1 MTLLRT
7 LLALVVVLLA
17 PGYLLLRALFPTGGP
32 RDAERLALTIGSSLA
47 VSVGAGLVLQL
58 TSGGITGQRVDRLL
72 GAVLLTL
79 AALAALRTWRARSR
93 RDVREDPIA
102 ARRLWLLRA
111 APLLLAAGL
120 GVLAIAIAR
129 HGALRVSKRAAFA
142 QLWLVPRA
150 AGAQVGVASF
160 EHATTRFIV
169 TVTAGTE
176 VIDRDAITLA
186 SGATYTHDIELSK
199 LQSSTMP
206 IEARLLIGTTGALYR
221 TVSWTPTT
229 SRR

>member
-17 PGYLLLRALFPTGGP
+17 PGYLLLRALFPVGGP

-58 TSGGITGQRVDRLL
+58 TSGGITEQRVDRLL
-72 GAVLLTL
+72 GAVLLAL
-79 AALAALRTWRARSR
+79 AVVAALRTWRARTR
-93 RDVREDPIA
+93 RDVREDPTA
-102 ARRLWLLRA
+102 SGRLRLLRG

-120 GVLAIAIAR
+120 GVFAIAIVR
-129 HGALRVSKRAAFA
+129 NGAVRVTKRATFA

-160 EHATTRFIV
+160 EHATMRFTV
-169 TVTAGTE
+169 TVTAGRKL
-176 VIDRDAITLA
+176 IDRNAITLA
-186 SGATYTHDIELSK
+186 SGATYTHDIALSK

-206 IEARLLIGTTGALYR
+206 IEARLLIGKTGAPYR
-221 TVSWTPTT
+221 AVSWTPTT
-229 SRR
+229 SQP